1 MMQLPPYSDS
11 FHVARL
17 SLTRSLTHSVE
28 PRTGALFDHCCA
40 EYYFTIAFIMGYVY
54 YISLFLFVN
63 YLRSFCTNFYGR
75 VFSVV
80 WVWAQRQEL

>member
-63 YLRSFCTNFYGR
+63 YLRSFCMTLLLASPVASLEECRN
-75 VFSVV
+75 SD
-80 WVWAQRQEL
+80 